1 MPIPEKTYLI
11 AEFAS
16 VTLTYGDR
24 ATEGW
29 GNVQEASGNTRM
41 RCGNSSVRELR
52 TFKLAISADAN
63 VIGSSSRCN

>member
-1 MPIPEKTYLI
+1 
-11 AEFAS
+11 
-16 VTLTYGDR
+16 
-24 ATEGW
+24 
-29 GNVQEASGNTRM
+29 M